1 MRTGQIALVIA
12 GFGLAAGLG
21 ASLGSG
27 FLSTPALAASPRPA
41 PAGLIATCD
50 QFAVLQSM
58 LSSPAYAKAREE
70 RTAKVASLTADIDAQ
85 MADLREKMNKI
96 TDKTSQEAK
105 DLQAKG
111 QQLGLQLRLKKGEGD
126 KILEQGNLKEVE
138 EVYRLIVEATSA
150 VAKREGYTYVLGSR
164 SLPVTF
170 VSQTLSGAF
179 QEIYARPVMTAPEG
193 VDITD
198 LVFKE
203 LKVDRVPPP
212 GAPQEP
218 GKAPPAKPEA
228 APTDPTKPAGK

>member
-27 FLSTPALAASPRPA
+27 FLGTPALAGTVRPA
-41 PAGLIATCD
+41 PAGLIASCD

-70 RTAKVASLTADIDAQ
+70 RAAQAAALTKEIDAEVAAIRDQ
-85 MADLREKMNKI
+85 MVRV
-96 TDKTSQEAK
+96 TDRNSPEAK
-105 DLQAKG
+105 ELQTKS
-111 QQLGLQLRLKKGEGD
+111 QKLQLQLRTKKQEGER
-126 KILEQGNLKEVE
+126 LVEQGNLKEVE
-138 EVYRLIVEATSA
+138 EVYRLIMDSTAA
-150 VAKREGYTYVLGSR
+150 IAKREGYTYVIGSR

-179 QEIYARPVMTAPEG
+179 QEIYARPILVQPDG

-203 LKVDRVPPP
+203 LKVDRVPAP
-212 GAPQEP
+212 GAPQD
-218 GKAPPAKPEA
+218 PAKAQPA
-228 APTDPTKPAGK
+228 PTTPTDPTKPAGK

>member
-27 FLSTPALAASPRPA
+27 FFNSPAIAAAPRVA
-41 PAGLIATCD
+41 PAGIIASCD

-58 LSSPAYAKAREE
+58 LSGPMYAKAREE
-70 RTAKVASLTADIDAQ
+70 RAAKVAALTADIDAE
-85 MADLREKMNKI
+85 MATLRERMGKV
-96 TDKTSQEAK
+96 TDRNSPEAK
-105 DLQAKG
+105 ELQAKG
-111 QQLGLQLRLKKGEGD
+111 QQLQMQLRLKKGEGD
-126 KILEQGNLKEVE
+126 KITEQGNLKEVE
-138 EVYRLIVEATSA
+138 EAYRLIVDATVA

-170 VSQTLSGAF
+170 VSQTLAGAF
-179 QEIYARPVMTAPEG
+179 QEIYARPVMMAPDG

-203 LKVDRVPPP
+203 LKVDRVAPP

-218 GKAPPAKPEA
+218 AKPDA
-228 APTDPTKPAGK
+228 SPADAPKPAGK

>member
-27 FLSTPALAASPRPA
+27 FLGTPALAGTVRPA
-41 PAGLIATCD
+41 PAGLIASCD
-50 QFAVLQSM
+50 QFAVLQS
-58 LSSPAYAKAREE
+58 LLGGPAYAKAREA
-70 RTAKVASLTADIDAQ
+70 RAAQVAGLTKEIDAE
-85 MADLREKMNKI
+85 MAALREQMGKV
-96 TDKTSQEAK
+96 TDRNTPEAK
-105 DLQAKG
+105 ELQAKG
-111 QQLGLQLRLKKGEGD
+111 QKLQTQLRAKKQEGD
-126 KILEQGNLKEVE
+126 QIVEQGNLKEVE
-138 EVYRLIVEATSA
+138 EAYRLVIDATTA
-150 VAKREGYTYVLGSR
+150 IAKREGYTYVVGSR

-179 QEIYARPVMTAPEG
+179 QEIYARPMMVQPDG

-203 LKVDRVPPP
+203 LKVDRLPAP
-212 GAPQEP
+212 GAPQD
-218 GKAPPAKPEA
+218 PAKAQP